1 MKSIKQSK
9 TKDFTFA
16 PRTACIL
23 GSHSGMRIDYT
34 IRNFRNEKWIGT
46 PLLCISMGRYWGRA
60 GQLLA
65 NLFPCP

>member
-9 TKDFTFA
+9 TKDFTFEV
-16 PRTACIL
+16 TFIL
-23 GSHSGMRIDYT
+23 GSHSGMRIAYT
-34 IRNFRNEKWIGT
+34 IRNFRNEKWIGI

-60 GQLLA
+60 SQLLA